1 MTLFLKLTVAIFLS
15 IALGLGSAYA
25 ALYSTARSGKAD
37 AASSNPYERA
47 AYAVRD
53 LLPGARSAL

>member
-1 MTLFLKLTVAIFLS
+1 MAFFLKLTASVFLS
-15 IALGLGSAYA
+15 VVLGLGSAYV
-25 ALYSTARSGKAD
+25 ALYSTGKAD

-53 LLPGARSAL
+53 LLPGGRSAL

>member
-1 MTLFLKLTVAIFLS
+1 MTFFLKLTASVFLSVAI
-15 IALGLGSAYA
+15 GLGSAYVV
-25 ALYSTARSGKAD
+25 LYSTARSGKAD

-53 LLPGARSAL
+53 VLPGGRSAL